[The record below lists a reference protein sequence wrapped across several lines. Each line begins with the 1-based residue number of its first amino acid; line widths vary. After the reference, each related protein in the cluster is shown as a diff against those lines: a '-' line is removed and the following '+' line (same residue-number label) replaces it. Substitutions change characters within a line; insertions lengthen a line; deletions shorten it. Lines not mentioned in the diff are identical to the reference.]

1 MLGFLQFFKQFCV
14 FDVVIHQWPI
24 VSADM
29 LWFGEVPYYLAH

>member
-1 MLGFLQFFKQFCV
+1 MLCFLQCFKLFFV
-14 FDVVIHQWPI
+14 FDVVIHQWQI